1 MLISQFVFPR
11 DHRYQGLLISIFRL
25 SVVIV
30 CFYQGTIYVV
40 YSLYTHDEGRG
51 TQRET
56 GIVVIIAVTYPKLG
70 LIKFD

>member
-40 YSLYTHDEGRG
+40 YSLYTHDEGR
-51 TQRET
+51 RERQE
-56 GIVVIIAVTYPKLG
+56 
-70 LIKFD
+70 